1 MGFGTNQQNV
11 GALSGGVFVPKNWS
25 SRMELAREA
34 IKVMAGLVDRRDED
48 ASGGGSEVHVPFVS
62 NLVTSSIA
70 SNGQASFQAPQEP
83 EVVVPLNRYFE
94 SSVAIEYR
102 LSLQSKYELATKY
115 PHKMANALMD
125 NIDTDL
131 TGLYASASQIVGGG
145 TSSIT
150 EANIVR
156 GVQYL
161 NDAKSPMKNR
171 HFVVCPAGMNNLQQI
186 SRYTDY
192 QTTGEKK
199 APQVGGNNGLVGN
212 VNGVQVH
219 MSQNI
224 LGPASTGVPTHH
236 NLLFHRDFATLIMQK
251 NISVMTEDRPSY
263 FAKGYIA
270 TSLWG
275 FALLRQDHVVDVQS
289 KDN

>member
-1 MGFGTNQQNV
+1 MGFGTSQMNV

-25 SRMELAREA
+25 RRMEIAREA
-34 IKVMAGLVDRRDED
+34 NKVMAGLVDRRDDD

-62 NLVTSSIA
+62 NLTTSSIA
-70 SNGQASFQAPQEP
+70 SNGTANFQAPQES

-94 SSVAIEYR
+94 SSVMIEDR
-102 LSLQSKYELATKY
+102 LSIQSKYELATKY
-115 PHKMANALMD
+115 PEKMANALKD

-161 NDAKSPMKNR
+161 NDAKAPMKNR
-171 HFVVCPAGMNNLQQI
+171 HFVVCPAGMNNMQQI

-212 VNGVQVH
+212 VNGVPVY

-236 NLLFHRDFATLIMQK
+236 NLLFHRDFSTLVMQK
-251 NISVMTEDRPSY
+251 NIDTRKEERPSY
-263 FAKGYIA
+263 FGTGYIA
-270 TSLWG
+270 TALWG
-275 FALLRQDHVVDVQS
+275 FALLRQDHLVDVQS

>member
-1 MGFGTNQQNV
+1 MGFGTAQQNV

-25 SRMELAREA
+25 NRMELARES
-34 IKVMAGLVDRRDED
+34 IKVMAGLVDRRDSD
-48 ASGGGSEVHVPFVS
+48 AANGGSEIHVPFVS
-62 NLVTSSIA
+62 NLTTSSIA
-70 SNGQASFQAPQEP
+70 SNGQANFQAPQEA
-83 EVVVPLNRYFE
+83 EVVIPLNRYFE

-102 LSLQSKYELATKY
+102 LSIQSKYELASKY
-115 PHKMANALMD
+115 PHKMTNALVD

-145 TSSIT
+145 SSAIT

-156 GVQYL
+156 GIQYF
-161 NDAKSPMKNR
+161 NDAKVPQTGR
-171 HFVVCPAGMNNLQQI
+171 HFVVCPAGMSNMQLI

-199 APQVGGNNGLVGN
+199 APQVGGNNGLIGN
-212 VNGVQVH
+212 VNGVPVH

-236 NLLFHRDFATLIMQK
+236 NLLFHRDFASLVMQK
-251 NISVMTEDRPSY
+251 EISVTTEDRPSY

-270 TSLWG
+270 TALWG
-275 FALLRQDHVVDVQS
+275 FALLRQDHLVDIQS